1 MSAQDL
7 TRRPGL
13 TILGHNFSQT
23 EQMMKAELPFSREFE
38 FTHGVADE
46 VAPGLRRIVADNPS
60 AYTFKGTNSYIV
72 GKGSVA
78 VIDPGPNDEAHL
90 AAIVS
95 ELEKDGERVSHIFLT
110 HTHKDH
116 CAGLARFAELTGAQ
130 VLGFSSEDVA
140 SRDEVTAHPGSESF
154 LDAAFI
160 PDRALRGGECV
171 EGDGWALETVF
182 TPGHAPD
189 HLCYALG
196 DGETLL
202 SGDHVMGWNTT
213 VVAPPE
219 GDMGDYLRS
228 LEKLLAR
235 PETIYF
241 PGHGGRVD
249 QAQRLVK
256 AFIMHRRWRENQII
270 DCLREGHETIDSILP
285 RIYEGLSSSLVDAA
299 SYSLFAHLKL
309 LVETGRVNTDSP
321 PGRHSRY
328 RISDSRA

>member
-1 MSAQDL
+1 
-7 TRRPGL
+7 
-13 TILGHNFSQT
+13 
-23 EQMMKAELPFSREFE
+23 MKAELPFSSEFE
-38 FTHGVADE
+38 FTYGVAQE
-46 VAPGLRRIVADNPS
+46 VAPGLRRIVANNPGD
-60 AYTFKGTNSYIV
+60 YTFKGTNSYIV
-72 GKGSVA
+72 GTGSVA

-90 AAIVS
+90 SAIVS
-95 ELEKDGERVSHIFLT
+95 ELEKGGERVSHIFLT

-116 CAGLARFAELTGAQ
+116 CAGLARFAGLTGAQ
-130 VLGFSSEDVA
+130 VLGFSSKDVV
-140 SRDEVTAHPGSESF
+140 SRDEVKAHPGSEAI

-160 PDRALRGGECV
+160 PDQALKGGERV
-171 EGDGWALETVF
+171 EGDGWALEAVF

-219 GDMGDYLRS
+219 GDMGDYLLS
-228 LEKLLAR
+228 LEKLLTR
-235 PETIYF
+235 PETVYF

-249 QAQRLVK
+249 QAPRLVK

-270 DCLREGHETIDSILP
+270 ECLRDGHETIDSILP
-285 RIYEGLSSSLVDAA
+285 RIYDGLSSSLVDAA

-309 LVETGRVNTDSP
+309 LVEKGRVNTDSS

-328 RISDSRA
+328 RIPDSRA